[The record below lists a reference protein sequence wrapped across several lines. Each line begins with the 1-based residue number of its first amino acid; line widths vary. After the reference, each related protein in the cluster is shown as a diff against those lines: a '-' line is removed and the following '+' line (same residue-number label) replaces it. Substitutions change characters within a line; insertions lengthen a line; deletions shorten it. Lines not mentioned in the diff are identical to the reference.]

1 MLTLYDHPKSGNC
14 HKVRLLLSILGLPCK
29 NVFVDVP
36 GGANREPSFTRINP
50 LRQIP
55 VLIDED
61 YIVQDSQAILL
72 YLGHRGGS
80 PWVGQDP
87 REVDRKSTRLNS
99 SH

>member
-61 YIVQDSQAILL
+61 YIVQDSQAIRSEERRV
-72 YLGHRGGS
+72 GKECVSTCSSRWS
-80 PWVGQDP
+80 PYHSKKK
-87 REVDRKSTRLNS
+87 EK
-99 SH
+99 H